1 MLYYYNILRTGL
13 VSGLYMAHIVL
24 SGSQASVSMLPVLS
38 TTRTGGEAQED
49 TKYTEWVE
57 LSVTLVFNT

>member
-1 MLYYYNILRTGL
+1 MG
-13 VSGLYMAHIVL
+13 
-24 SGSQASVSMLPVLS
+24 SVSMLPVLS